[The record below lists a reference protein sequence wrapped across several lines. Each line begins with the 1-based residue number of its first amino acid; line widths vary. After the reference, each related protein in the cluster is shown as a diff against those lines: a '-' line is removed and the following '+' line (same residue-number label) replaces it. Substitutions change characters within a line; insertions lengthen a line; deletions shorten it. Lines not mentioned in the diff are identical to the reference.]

1 MMQDVSGSAAQS
13 RAIVAVRWLLGVQ
26 CLLSGLNWWFKI
38 LPFPNMFEPMVG
50 PMKHPILGAMIDSGW
65 MFTAAKMIEISLGLS
80 LILNRFSVLLL
91 VLAFPVLMTTYV
103 LDAIP
108 FFFKS
113 IPAALHGTITVRNFW
128 ASFLDMLFFG
138 GGVFVMQLYLM
149 IEWLADYRQLF
160 ALVPGTPAPRWVD
173 LLQCQWLR
181 RSLMIGSLTVG
192 AASTLWAIGM
202 VDQVIIPW
210 KSLAVMAPSPLRGAP
225 ASGAVPPA
233 ATPAK

>member
-1 MMQDVSGSAAQS
+1 MQDISGPVAES

-65 MFTAAKMIEISLGLS
+65 MFTAAKLIEISLGLA
-80 LILNRFSVLLL
+80 LIFNRFTVLLL

-108 FFFKS
+108 FFFRS
-113 IPAALHGTITVRNFW
+113 IPAAFAGTITARNLW

-149 IEWLADYRQLF
+149 IEWLPDYRQLF
-160 ALVPGTPAPRWVD
+160 TPVPGGTPPRWVD
-173 LLQCQWLR
+173 ALRCHWLR
-181 RSLMIGSLTVG
+181 RFLLVGSLTVG
-192 AASTLWAIGM
+192 AVSTLWAIGM
-202 VDQVIIPW
+202 VRQIVIPW
-210 KSLAVMAPSPLRGAP
+210 KSLAVMAPSPAPGNNAGA
-225 ASGAVPPA
+225 
-233 ATPAK
+233 K